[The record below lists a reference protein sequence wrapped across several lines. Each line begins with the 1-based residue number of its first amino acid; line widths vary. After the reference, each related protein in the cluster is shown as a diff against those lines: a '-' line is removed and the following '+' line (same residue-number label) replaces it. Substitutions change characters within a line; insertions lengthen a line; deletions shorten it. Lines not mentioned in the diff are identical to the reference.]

1 MVPRNSMFVV
11 GLARRNAD
19 RVAITSSKSC
29 LGFSGDMLSPI
40 ARGAHIIRRHPY
52 REKSVARL
60 PFIKALRGAHRLRHH
75 PYRGAGDCS
84 PFPSSKAL
92 WGALRTSR
100 HPYDTG
106 GLARLPFVKA
116 PRGAHRLRHHPLYIP
131 GRCYRATKSILLLL
145 LRSLLVVLRLPS
157 DHV

>member
-1 MVPRNSMFVV
+1 MYRRSYFDMVPRNSMFVV

-52 REKSVARL
+52 REKGVARL

-75 PYRGAGDCS
+75 PYRGAGIARLFLLPRHCEELLEQAAT
-84 PFPSSKAL
+84 PTIQ
-92 WGALRTSR
+92 GALLAFLLSR
-100 HPYDTG
+100 HREELID
-106 GLARLPFVKA
+106 
-116 PRGAHRLRHHPLYIP
+116 
-131 GRCYRATKSILLLL
+131 
-145 LRSLLVVLRLPS
+145 
-157 DHV
+157 